1 MLLSS
6 KNIFTETSRMFDQIS
21 RYHGLAKLTEKLINH
36 HIVHSALLSAI
47 HNKQHCSVE
56 YTRKEFGN
64 KLIS

>member
-1 MLLSS
+1 
-6 KNIFTETSRMFDQIS
+6 MFDQIS
-21 RYHGLAKLTEKLINH
+21 RYHGLAKLTQKLINH
-36 HIVHSALLSAI
+36 HIVHSALLYAI